1 MPRFKLTIEYDGTPY
16 EGWQAQENGRG
27 VQNAVER
34 AIAAMTGE
42 MIRLMVA
49 GRTDA
54 GVHALAQAAHA
65 DLAKDWR
72 TDSLRDGLNTILA
85 QAEERVSII
94 AAEAMPDTW
103 NARLS
108 ARRRHYVYRILNRRQ
123 PSPLEYRR
131 AWHVPRRLDAEAMAA
146 AAARLIGHHDFS
158 TFRAAACQAK
168 SPVKTLETLTAAR
181 QGDIIEIRTSARSFL
196 HNQVRRM
203 VGSLEMVG
211 AGKWSADDL
220 QAALEARDTRRSGP
234 QAPAWGLYFTGV
246 DYA

>member
-16 EGWQAQENGRG
+16 EGWQAQRNGRG
-27 VQNAVER
+27 VQNAIEG

-42 MIRLMVA
+42 AVRLMVA

-54 GVHALAQAAHA
+54 GVHALAQVAHT

-72 TDSLRDGLNTILA
+72 TDSLRDGLNTFLA
-85 QAEERVSII
+85 QADERISIL
-94 AAEAMPDTW
+94 AAEQMPDTW

-108 ARRRHYVYRILNRRQ
+108 AKRRRYLYRIINRRQ
-123 PSPLEYRR
+123 PSPLEFRR
-131 AWHVPRRLDAEAMAA
+131 AWHVPRKLDADVMHEAAK
-146 AAARLIGHHDFS
+146 RLIGHHDFS

-168 SPVKTLETLTAAR
+168 SPVKTLEALAVTR
-181 QGDIIEIRTSARSFL
+181 DGDIIEVRTCARSFL

-203 VGSLEMVG
+203 VGSLEMCG
-211 AGKWSADDL
+211 AGRWTADDL

-246 DYA
+246 DY